1 MSKGGIRGR
10 WKVVAALVAVV
21 IVAAACDAIPG
32 DFTGTIA
39 ADNVYEDLNSGN
51 WYLAGQTAPL
61 WTGQPNDIPVAGDY
75 DGNHKWE
82 PAVLR
87 GTTWISSKLA
97 NPIDYDPAGMPAGPP
112 GTPAGRVST
121 PPPTLLPVPGD
132 YDGTGKTQPA
142 YYDQV
147 DGTWWIMG
155 HDSPVQFGIP
165 PVAGGTLGYDVP
177 APADYDGDGKTDI
190 AVFRP
195 TDNTFHYLSSQTGQE
210 VVIQMDLP
218 AGVPAG
224 VPMPADYDD
233 VGHAQAAVSNG
244 VVFYVDGHTDAVA
257 TFHDGPIYTD
267 NYEPVAADFDGDHH
281 ADPALFDDADANLWL
296 PGQAQP
302 PQTGYHGPIY
312 AAGALPYAV
321 LVNIVRVTLYGKC
334 VLNPSSEPPG
344 EC

>member
-1 MSKGGIRGR
+1 MQRGTGHWR
-10 WKVVAALVAVV
+10 LVAALVAVV

-32 DFTGTIA
+32 DFTGTAA

-51 WYLAGQTAPL
+51 WYLAGQTTPL
-61 WTGQPNDIPVAGDY
+61 WTGQPDDIPVAGDY

-97 NPIDYDPAGMPAGPP
+97 DPIDYDPAGMPAGPP
-112 GTPAGRVST
+112 GRPAPTNVGA
-121 PPPTLLPVPGD
+121 PQTLLPVPGD

-155 HDSPVQFGIP
+155 HDGPVQFGVP

-195 TDNTFHYLSSQTGQE
+195 TDDTFHYLSSQTGQE
-210 VVIQMDLP
+210 VVIQVD
-218 AGVPAG
+218 VPAG
-224 VPMPADYDD
+224 TPAGIPVPADYDHL
-233 VGHAQAAVSNG
+233 GHAQAAVSNS
-244 VVFYVDGHTDAVA
+244 VTYYVDGHSGAVA
-257 TFHDGPIYTD
+257 NFAGGGDVD
-267 NYEPVAADFDGDHH
+267 EYEPVPADYDGDHH
-281 ADPALFDDADANLWL
+281 ADPALFDYQNGNLWM

-302 PQTGYHGPIY
+302 PTGYQTIDAP
-312 AAGALPYAV
+312 AALPWAV
-321 LVNIVRVTLYGKC
+321 VVNIVRVTFYDKC
-334 VLNPSSEPPG
+334 LLNPSSTPPG
-344 EC
+344 TC